1 MNWLVN
7 QVNVSSVSNRE
18 ILFNNVT
25 YLYHF
30 IILLT
35 IMVTQPCIVQTAY
48 SNVLVL

>member
-1 MNWLVN
+1 MNWLEN

-35 IMVTQPCIVQTAY
+35 ILWWPNRVSCRQHTAMC
-48 SNVLVL
+48 